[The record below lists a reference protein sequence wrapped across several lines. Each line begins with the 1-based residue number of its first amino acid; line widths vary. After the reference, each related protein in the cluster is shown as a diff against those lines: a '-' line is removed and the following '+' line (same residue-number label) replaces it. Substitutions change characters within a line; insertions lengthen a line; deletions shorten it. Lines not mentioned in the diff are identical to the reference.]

1 MSRRWTNF
9 NVWQETDISKI
20 GVIEEDTGSNDGSGG
35 SDKGRRNTCPNPAP
49 YRPIIH
55 REALGRTINQTTA
68 LRCPLAVKFAR
79 NARTNIIGSNA
90 NRSNQSNDIDGIRSK
105 RNTSA
110 QTEISALPEHW
121 RSESHLVTGLFNDG
135 FYTLPSKFV
144 PAPNASS
151 CKRPLKY
158 VEYILL

>member
-1 MSRRWTNF
+1 MGRRWTNF
-9 NVWQETDISKI
+9 NVLHETDISKI
-20 GVIEEDTGSNDGSGG
+20 GVIEEDGNGDGGAG
-35 SDKGRRNTCPNPAP
+35 DKGRRNTCPNPAP

-55 REALGRTINQTTA
+55 REALGRTTA

-79 NARTNIIGSNA
+79 NARTNLVGSSA
-90 NRSNQSNDIDGIRSK
+90 NRSAQSNDIDEIGSK

-121 RSESHLVTGLFNDG
+121 RSESHLVTSLFNDG

-144 PAPNASS
+144 AAPGSS
-151 CKRPLKY
+151 HCKRPLK
-158 VEYILL
+158 